1 MYENIVNA
9 LKNNNIDCKVAK
21 DRKEAL
27 SLVKDMLFK
36 GAVIANGGSVSVIE
50 AGILDLVK
58 NGDYEYVDRNKP
70 GITPK
75 EQLEVYMKTHGA
87 DFYFCSTNA
96 LTESGE
102 LINVDG
108 FSNRI
113 SSILFGPKKVIMIV
127 GKNKIVKDV
136 KEGFLRIKK
145 TAAPLNCERLGIDS
159 PCRKL
164 GHCISLQKSDNPDI
178 TDGCDID
185 RRICRNYLVSAKQM
199 VKDRICVVL
208 VDENL
213 GY

>member
-1 MYENIVNA
+1 MYENIVKA

-21 DRKEAL
+21 DKKEAL
-27 SLVKDMLFK
+27 LIVKDMLFN
-36 GAVIANGGSVSVIE
+36 GAVIANGGSISV
-50 AGILDLVK
+50 AQTGVFDLVK
-58 NGDYEYVDRNKP
+58 NGDYIFVDRNKP
-70 GITPK
+70 GITPE
-75 EQLEVYMKTHGA
+75 EQLDVYKKTHEA

-96 LTESGE
+96 LTENGE

-113 SSILFGPKKVIMIV
+113 SSILFGPKKVVMIV
-127 GKNKIVKDV
+127 GKNKIVKNV
-136 KEGFLRIKK
+136 NEGFLRIKK
-145 TAAPLNCERLGIDS
+145 IAAPLNCERLGIDS

-178 TDGCDID
+178 TDGCNIS

-199 VKDRICVVL
+199 IKDRICVIL
-208 VDENL
+208 VDEKL

>member
-1 MYENIVNA
+1 MYENIVKA
-9 LKNNNIDCKVAK
+9 LTENNIDCKVAK
-21 DRKEAL
+21 DGKEAL
-27 SLVKDMLFK
+27 SVVKDMLFK
-36 GAVIANGGSVSVIE
+36 GAVIANGGSVSATQIGVFE
-50 AGILDLVK
+50 LVK
-58 NGDYEYVDRNKP
+58 SGDYEYIDRNKP
-70 GITPK
+70 GITPQ
-75 EQLEVYMKTHGA
+75 EQMEVYRKTYAA

-96 LTESGE
+96 LTENGE

-113 SSILFGPKKVIMIV
+113 SAILFGPKKVVMIV

-145 TAAPLNCERLGIDS
+145 VAAPLNCERLKIDS

-178 TDGCDID
+178 TDGCSIE

-199 VKDRICVVL
+199 IKDRICVIL
-208 VDENL
+208 VDEDL

>member
-9 LKNNNIDCKVAK
+9 LKNNNIDCKIAK
-21 DRKEAL
+21 DKTEAQ
-27 SLVKDMLFK
+27 SIVKDMLFS
-36 GAVIANGGSVSVIE
+36 GAVIANGGSVSVMQ
-50 AGILDLVK
+50 AGIFDLVK

-70 GITPK
+70 GITPE
-75 EQLEVYMKTHGA
+75 EQLEVYKKTHEA

-96 LTESGE
+96 LTENGE

>member
-1 MYENIVNA
+1 MYENIVKA

-21 DRKEAL
+21 DKNEAI

-36 GAVIANGGSVSVIE
+36 GAVIANGGSVSVTQ
-50 AGILDLVK
+50 AGIFDLLK
-58 NGDYEYVDRNKP
+58 SGDYEYIDRNKP
-70 GITPK
+70 GITPE
-75 EQLEVYMKTHGA
+75 EQLEVYNKTHEA

-96 LTESGE
+96 LTENGE

-136 KEGFLRIKK
+136 KDGFLRIKK
-145 TAAPLNCERLGIDS
+145 TAAPLNCERLNIDS

-178 TDGCDID
+178 TDGCNID

-199 VKDRICVVL
+199 IKDRICVIL